1 MRGEVVF
8 TVEEGSQKVTKLEF
22 SKPKSDFANSFK
34 IHPEIDKNE
43 WKNTGMIIATDDEM
57 GFAPG
62 SKIDAFR
69 YKIAADEESQLP
81 FEINIFTTKAAGGK
95 TKISLE
101 LEYSNSGSKGN
112 GKASSFSNIAVLV
125 SVSDEPKLLKID
137 NSTSNL
143 DQKTGTI
150 AWCTELLNEENSS
163 SLLQFY
169 TTTEEEKLFPLKVSF
184 EYEGSAHSVF
194 DIYE

>member
-1 MRGEVVF
+1 VRGEVVF
-8 TVEEGSQKVTKLEF
+8 TVDEGSQKVTNLEF
-22 SKPKSDFANSFK
+22 AKPKSDYASSFK
-34 IHPEIDKNE
+34 VHPEIDKNQ
-43 WKNTGMIIATDDEM
+43 WKETGMITATDEET

-62 SKIDAFR
+62 SRIDAFR

-81 FEINIFTTKAAGGK
+81 FEINIFTTKAAGGQN
-95 TKISLE
+95 KISLE
-101 LEYSNSGSKGN
+101 LEYSNSGKNGN
-112 GKASSFSNIAVLV
+112 GKSSNFSNITALI

-150 AWCTELLNEENSS
+150 AWSTDSLNEENSNS
-163 SLLQFY
+163 VLQFY
-169 TTTEEEKLFPLKVSF
+169 TTTEEDKLFPLKLSF